1 MCLLRGTKGKCPC
14 PVCLAP
20 LEELSE
26 LSKTFN
32 IRTVAQAKHALAV
45 YQQRKSEGEAI
56 LKALGLR
63 PVPVS
68 FNSTGLTFVAKQLQI
83 RP

>member
-1 MCLLRGTKGKCPC
+1 MCLLQGTKGKWPC
-14 PVCLAP
+14 PICLAP
-20 LEELSE
+20 LKELSE

-32 IRTVAQAKHALAV
+32 MLTVSQVKHALAV

-63 PVPVS
+63 LVSVS
-68 FNSTGLTFVAKQLQI
+68 FNSPGLTFVAKQLQI
-83 RP
+83 QP

>member
-1 MCLLRGTKGKCPC
+1 MMCLLRGTKSKCPC

-20 LEELSE
+20 REELSD
-26 LSKTFN
+26 LSKTFEAH
-32 IRTVAQAKHALAV
+32 TVAQAKHTLTI
-45 YQQRKSEGEAI
+45 YQQKKSDGEVI

-68 FNSTGLTFVAKQLQI
+68 VKYILI
-83 RP
+83 WYI